1 MSRILFAGLG
11 VIFVGLA
18 SFVLL
23 TQAGTR
29 QPGAGGMSM
38 VPPDTSGIPVGDPI
52 VKVKLPAQLSPDAI
66 VGKRAFDAYCARCHG
81 TNAAG
86 RNGMGPPFIYSYYRP
101 EHHGDMAWMLAP
113 RRGVPQHHW
122 RFGDMPKVPGPTDAD
137 LKMIVK
143 YVREL
148 QRANGIK

>member
-1 MSRILFAGLG
+1 MNRIILAGIG

-18 SFVLL
+18 GYAVWM
-23 TQAGTR
+23 QAGAR
-29 QPGAGGMSM
+29 QTVAGTMSM
-38 VPPDTSGIPVGDPI
+38 VPPDTSTIPVGDPI
-52 VKVKLPAQLSPDAI
+52 VNVKLPARLSSNAV

-101 EHHGDMAWMLAP
+101 EHHDDMAWMLAP

-122 RFGDMPKVPGPTDAD
+122 RFGDMPKVTGPTDAD
-137 LKMIVK
+137 LKMIVT

-148 QRANGIK
+148 QRANGIE